1 MRIAQQVPARMAPT
15 RAGTSCSPHE
25 HEEMTVGEAGEGA
38 NGPRR
43 LREALKLVAVL
54 LKETGVPFALAGG
67 YGLWARGGP
76 EPDHDVD
83 FMIAEEDAARVAEVL
98 AESGLD
104 VVQPPE
110 DWLFKVFV
118 DQAMVDVI
126 FRVRNEPIRRSRFGD
141 AEEIEVES
149 VRMPVL
155 SATVLMAD
163 KLGSLEEH
171 ACDFTAVLPVARAVR
186 EQVDWRAVAS
196 RTTANPFARAFLGL
210 LADLDVARVPAGDMP
225 AEPAGASVPHRSAR
239 R

>member
-1 MRIAQQVPARMAPT
+1 MV
-15 RAGTSCSPHE
+15 
-25 HEEMTVGEAGEGA
+25 EAAEGA
-38 NGPRR
+38 GGSGH

-54 LKETGVPFALAGG
+54 LKETGLPFALAGS

-83 FMIAEEDAARVAEVL
+83 FMIAEEDAPRIKDVL
-98 AESGLD
+98 VDSGLD

-118 DQAMVDVI
+118 DEAMVDVI

-141 AEEIEVES
+141 ADEIEVES
-149 VRMPVL
+149 VQMPVL
-155 SATVLMAD
+155 SATVLMTD

-171 ACDFTAVLPVARAVR
+171 ACNFTAVLPVARAVR
-186 EQVDWRAVAS
+186 EQVDWRAVA
-196 RTTANPFARAFLGL
+196 TGTADNPFARAFLGL
-210 LADLDVARVPAGDMP
+210 LEALGVASARADDMP
-225 AEPAGASVPHRSAR
+225 PEPPNASLSPRPAR